1 MLFLVSVAAVLACVG
16 ANNEAVLKY
25 DTVTFN
31 KEVPRWN
38 HYVLFY
44 APW

>member
-1 MLFLVSVAAVLACVG
+1 MLFLVVVTAVLASVS
-16 ANNEAVLKY
+16 ANDEAVLKY

-31 KEVPRWN
+31 KEVPKWN